1 MIAGWSLGDM
11 VTDERLKA
19 PDEELLDHDIL
30 KHAMGLLDELDE
42 RDATVLKLRFGLDG
56 SEPLTLKE
64 IGAKLGLTANEFVR
78 LKPKRFDDWRWLD
91 RPP

>member
-1 MIAGWSLGDM
+1 M

-64 IGAKLGLTANEFVR
+64 IGAKLGLTRERVR
-78 LKPKRFDDWRWLD
+78 QIETEALRRLADGLTDPRERYF
-91 RPP
+91 